1 MARLRSSVQDFR
13 SSRDADRSFS
23 LSLMVRLSASCR
35 TYRKSP
41 LNCATRTRTC
51 SISAGLWRGPTSDP
65 ADGIRRAVGTLRR
78 FHTPKT
84 LSGSN
89 ALAKNMANELVE
101 IGLFD
106 PKEAEE

>member
-1 MARLRSSVQDFR
+1 MTALSQDRSDGRSILSALRS
-13 SSRDADRSFS
+13 
-23 LSLMVRLSASCR
+23 
-35 TYRKSP
+35 T
-41 LNCATRTRTC
+41 T
-51 SISAGLWRGPTSDP
+51 
-65 ADGIRRAVGTLRR
+65 